1 MTDDKSYIRFSH
13 VTKKFG
19 NFKALDDISLD
30 IPKGCFNT
38 LLGPSGCGKTTL
50 MRQLAGFSEPDEGEI
65 FVNGKKMNGLPPFKR
80 STPLVFQEYAL
91 FPHMTVYENIS
102 YGLRL
107 QKKSKDEIAGKVA
120 KMMEM
125 FTLQG
130 MEKRFPKELS
140 GGQQQRV
147 AFARALIM
155 DEEVL
160 LLDEPLANVDP
171 VNREAIVTTILKEF
185 KEDASVIISTH
196 LLNDVENILD
206 EVLMIKE
213 NKVFCHKSV
222 EEIREETGRSLNDF
236 FKETFKVDWFGGD
249 K

>member
-1 MTDDKSYIRFSH
+1 MSYTVEVKNLVKKYGSKTVLDGVSFQIRPGTIVGLASPN
-13 VTKKFG
+13 G
-19 NFKALDDISLD
+19 S
-30 IPKGCFNT
+30 
-38 LLGPSGCGKTTL
+38 GKTTIIKL
-50 MRQLAGFSEPDEGEI
+50 IADFLTLDGGEI
-65 FVNGKKMNGLPPFKR
+65 TIDGQKVGPATKAIVSYLPDHELFSSDEKVCNAVKFYTDYHKDFDAEKCRKYLKTFKIG
-80 STPLVFQEYAL
+80 
-91 FPHMTVYENIS
+91 EN
-102 YGLRL
+102 
-107 QKKSKDEIAGKVA
+107 SKIGSLSKGIREILMLILTLSRDA
-120 KMMEM
+120 K
-125 FTLQG
+125 LY
-130 MEKRFPKELS
+130 
-140 GGQQQRV
+140 
-147 AFARALIM
+147 
-155 DEEVL
+155 